1 MLMQEIKSMSP
12 AQLVAE
18 LDRLAKNPADDPDR
32 ATRMEIAAELTGRPT
47 TIILAEQGDDE

>member
-1 MLMQEIKSMSP
+1 MLMQEVKSMSP
-12 AQLVAE
+12 SQLVAE